1 MNEWAARLLAVLPE
15 RLNSLNSSISGK
27 PTSDTFDQFMQQ
39 AILVS
44 FFCFLAHP

>member
-15 RLNSLNSSISGK
+15 RLNSLNSSITGK

-39 AILVS
+39 VILS
-44 FFCFLAHP
+44 REFFF